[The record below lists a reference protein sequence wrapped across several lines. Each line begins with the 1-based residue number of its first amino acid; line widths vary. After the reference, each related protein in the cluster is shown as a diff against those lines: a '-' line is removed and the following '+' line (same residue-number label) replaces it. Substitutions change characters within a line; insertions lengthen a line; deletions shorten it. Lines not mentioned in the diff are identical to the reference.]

1 MSTEREMDVAV
12 WTAEQVMEQYSDPY
26 GAIEWLVMNLKDEAF
41 KECAD
46 YYDERMNELI
56 NQIENKESYVIRYVF
71 N

>member
-56 NQIENKESYVIRYVF
+56 NQVENK
-71 N
+71 

>member
-1 MSTEREMDVAV
+1 MSARKQTKREIDVAV

-26 GAIEWLVMNLKDEAF
+26 GAIEWLIMNLKDEAF
-41 KECAD
+41 EECAD

-56 NQIENKESYVIRYVF
+56 NQIN